1 MVNYYSGFFIS
12 LVLHLALI
20 LSLTNL
26 FKIKDLYSLNA
37 FEPMPVYLVY
47 ENKGQERNIK
57 PINIKIRRIEDKK
70 VQKSLEELGLHCEDF
85 HVLGVF
91 EADPVRENKS

>member
-26 FKIKDLYSLNA
+26 FKIKDLYSLNE

-57 PINIKIRRIEDKK
+57 PINNKIRRIEDKK
-70 VQKSLEELGLHCEDF
+70 VQSNQPEISLSTIVSAEKETL
-85 HVLGVF
+85 
-91 EADPVRENKS
+91 KI